1 MQYSVKDMVPIQQTA
16 PFGKLFVTLLRVS
29 KEFLFRL
36 VQRLVSRV
44 LFPVQ
49 DLPKPSDCRRRETG
63 EDSEENIQVLATWD
77 IGLLQITPSS

>member
-1 MQYSVKDMVPIQQTA
+1 MQLSVKDMVPILRIA
-16 PFGKLFVTLLRVS
+16 PFGKLFVTLFRVS
-29 KEFLFRL
+29 IEFLFRPAQGL
-36 VQRLVSRV
+36 FSRV

-77 IGLLQITPSS
+77 TGLLQITPSS